1 MLFTSNGG
9 NSTNSVSG
17 VGLTPAQLAVSPAS
31 LSFGT
36 VAVGSS
42 VQSSFLVTNLGGAPP
57 LKVGGSYPRYRNF
70 VIEGYPVGSLFGA
83 KLVQPCSQRPAG
95 ATYACMQAGQN
106 PYDVDGNGTFD
117 TDADLLAYLAVP
129 RTLNDLAPVRVD
141 EDGDGDFLDHYLGK
155 SYPDWQGA
163 FGANATFMRNFELA
177 TVLEYKFGNYTLTN
191 LTDGFRQSN
200 AGIGRNIRATAEVEA
215 AVMNPASTPQ
225 QRLDAANKWL
235 TLRALTPYDGMNQN
249 ENGAF
254 LRWRELSLTYN
265 LPGRW
270 SEQHFGLRQVSLR
283 ASVRNLKLWTGYHGI
298 DPELNVFGRGAASAD
313 LTGIDQNFGDAIDA
327 FGFALP
333 RRFTFAVRFGF

>member
-1 MLFTSNGG
+1 
-9 NSTNSVSG
+9 
-17 VGLTPAQLAVSPAS
+17 
-31 LSFGT
+31 
-36 VAVGSS
+36 
-42 VQSSFLVTNLGGAPP
+42 
-57 LKVGGSYPRYRNF
+57 
-70 VIEGYPVGSLFGA
+70 
-83 KLVQPCSQRPAG
+83 
-95 ATYACMQAGQN
+95 
-106 PYDVDGNGTFD
+106 
-117 TDADLLAYLAVP
+117 
-129 RTLNDLAPVRVD
+129 
-141 EDGDGDFLDHYLGK
+141 
-155 SYPDWQGA
+155 
-163 FGANATFMRNFELA
+163 MRNFELA

-215 AVMNPASTPQ
+215 TVMNPASTPQ
-225 QRLDAANKWL
+225 QRLDAAKKWL